1 MNERSQWGTR
11 LGFLLAAMGS
21 AIGLGNIW
29 RFPQS
34 LMKMVG
40 EHFYSVLIC
49 FINCRYT
56 ASHHGIYNRA

>member
-29 RFPQS
+29 RFPA
-34 LMKMVG
+34 VAYENGG
-40 EHFYSVLIC
+40 EHFLFRTYLL
-49 FINCRYT
+49 Y
-56 ASHHGIYNRA
+56 